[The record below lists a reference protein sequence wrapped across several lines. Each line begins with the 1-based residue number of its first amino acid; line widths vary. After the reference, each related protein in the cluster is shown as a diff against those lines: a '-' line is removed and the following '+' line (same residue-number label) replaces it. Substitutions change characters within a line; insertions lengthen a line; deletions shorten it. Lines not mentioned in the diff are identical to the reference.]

1 MIEVMLNNNQWVV
14 LRVSFHEEKLGNN
27 DGEEFNLWLK
37 NHGYWCWKD
46 GIIKSGIINSFN
58 IQD

>member
-1 MIEVMLNNNQWVV
+1 
-14 LRVSFHEEKLGNN
+14 VSFHEEKLGNN